1 MNLYDE
7 DRELLEEQ
15 GDKDFY
21 IPALDEIMELGT
33 YGYIKNSKAF
43 KNLKR
48 FMKRYMDVSPK
59 IADDICGLIQL
70 NINEG
75 SDWQDIL
82 DMLNE
87 AGLEPD
93 DDEGYGEFITYKTFY
108 KKRMK
113 KYICNNV
120 FLEFEEETC

>member
-1 MNLYDE
+1 M
-7 DRELLEEQ
+7 EEQ

-33 YGYIKNSKAF
+33 YGYIKNSKAL

-48 FMKRYMDVSPK
+48 FMERYMDVSPK

-82 DMLNE
+82 DMPNE
-87 AGLEPD
+87 TGLEPD
-93 DDEGYGEFITYKTFY
+93 DDEGYSEFITYKTFH

-113 KYICNNV
+113 EIYM
-120 FLEFEEETC
+120 